1 MLFMELIKMILLH
14 CIHDFTERINCL
26 KRGIFTGKKKKKL
39 FSICCILYKHCRL
52 GIEYLETIVL
62 VTEKCCGNSNARISI
77 KKSKVSTWKQ
87 TFLCSSVHIPSPS
100 LGIWPKREVNK
111 ISLTIKLRN
120 FEVYY
125 RFIDHR

>member
-1 MLFMELIKMILLH
+1 MILLH

-77 KKSKVSTWKQ
+77 KKSKVST
-87 TFLCSSVHIPSPS
+87 
-100 LGIWPKREVNK
+100 
-111 ISLTIKLRN
+111 
-120 FEVYY
+120 
-125 RFIDHR
+125 